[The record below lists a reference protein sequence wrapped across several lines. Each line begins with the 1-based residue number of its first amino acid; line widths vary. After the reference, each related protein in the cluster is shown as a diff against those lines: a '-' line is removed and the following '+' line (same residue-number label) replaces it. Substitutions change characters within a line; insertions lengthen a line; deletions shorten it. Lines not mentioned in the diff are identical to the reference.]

1 MHQINIEQIDLNLL
15 LVLKILLEER
25 NVTKAGERLNLSQSA
40 TSHALKRLRLVFDD
54 QLLERSPKGMMPT
67 PRAIGISE
75 SLQNILLDIEQIV
88 NVPVFIPE
96 LAKGTIRIAA
106 SDYAT
111 AVILPSVLEE
121 LSRKSPNV
129 NIECFDWNQNTLEK
143 LKNREIDLGLG
154 VIDVNGIDG
163 IRTQNLFK
171 EYFVSIVRKDHP
183 ILQAD
188 ITIETYLDFPH
199 ALITITG
206 LPVNSIVKSPKSH
219 VDRVLEDL
227 GVKRRVMLKL
237 PHFLSAALIISQTDM
252 ILTLPS
258 RIAQLLSKVS
268 KVSTFEPPINLEDY
282 SYMQVWA
289 KHSDNIPSHIWL
301 RHLVS
306 TQTKNIADQILGI

>member
-25 NVTKAGERLNLSQSA
+25 SVTKAGERLNLSQSA
-40 TSHALKRLRLVFDD
+40 TSHALRRLRLVFND
-54 QLLERSPKGMMPT
+54 QLLTRSPKGMMPT
-67 PRAIGISE
+67 PRAIAISG
-75 SLQNILLDIEQIV
+75 SLENILLDIKQIV

-111 AVILPSVLEE
+111 SVILPSVLEE
-121 LSRKSPNV
+121 LSRKSPNI

-143 LKNREIDLGLG
+143 LKSREIDLGLG

-171 EYFVSIVRKDHP
+171 ECFVSIVRKDHP

-188 ITIETYLDFPH
+188 ITIETYVYFPH

-206 LPVNSIVKSPKSH
+206 LPVTSIVKSPKSH
-219 VDRVLEDL
+219 VDQVLEDL

-258 RIAQLLSKVS
+258 RIAQLLSNVA
-268 KVSTFEPPINLEDY
+268 KVSTFKPPIDLEDY
-282 SYMQVWA
+282 SYMQIWA

-301 RHLVS
+301 RQLVS
-306 TQTKNIADQILGI
+306 TQTKNIADQISGI